1 MGGGELSDSFS
12 GIPLDSANVLSTSLE
27 CILYGFSV
35 LMFMGTV
42 WALTYK
48 RRMQDMNRPISVVAI
63 LLFVLST
70 AHIIVDIFRAEEGL
84 VKYRDTFPGGPVG
97 FFGDITQKSYAT
109 KHAIYLLQTL
119 LADGVVIYR
128 CFVVWQCVWVIIVP
142 SLLWCGSVVTG
153 VAANYYIARA
163 SSSAVIFAKP
173 LGQWI
178 TAFVVLTITTNLL
191 SSGLLAYRI
200 WAIDRD
206 NSTIRATKSTMMPI
220 IRVLMDAAILYS
232 ATLIVTLIC
241 FLCSNN
247 GQMVLVDMAVPIMAI
262 AFYMVLI
269 RIAITRETRSHLSTA
284 PSGTPSEM
292 EQGKLRPFQARICQ
306 LTLKDGIS
314 SYGIE
319 SEDRP
324 STCNAE

>member
-1 MGGGELSDSFS
+1 MTSS

-35 LMFMGTV
+35 LMFLGTV

-48 RRMQDMNRPISVVAI
+48 CRMQDVNRPISVVAI
-63 LLFVLST
+63 MLFLIST
-70 AHIIVDIFRAEEGL
+70 AHIIVDILRAEEGL
-84 VKYRDTFPGGPVG
+84 VTYRDTFPGGPVG

-109 KHAIYLLQTL
+109 KHALYLLQTL

-128 CFVVWQCVWVIIVP
+128 CFVVWQTVWVIIIP

-153 VAANYYIARA
+153 VAANYYIAQA

-178 TAFVVLTITTNLL
+178 TAFVVLTIITNFL

-200 WAIDRD
+200 WVIDH
-206 NSTIRATKSTMMPI
+206 NSSTIRATKRTMMPI
-220 IRVLMDAAILYS
+220 VRVLMDAAALYS
-232 ATLIVTLIC
+232 ATLVTTLIC

-269 RIAITRETRSHLSTA
+269 RIAITRQTRSCLSTV
-284 PSGTPSEM
+284 PSGTVSEM

-306 LTLKDGIS
+306 LTLKDGVS
-314 SYGIE
+314 SYGIG

-324 STCNAE
+324 STCNVESPCQM